1 MSVNNTK
8 NQHYISVAE
17 MTVNSLNHKDPRR
30 ERKIHVFEV
39 EDEHWLRPKP
49 PVKIEG
55 INYYKYLYTIGNDG
69 NNKFYNLEDEF
80 KKYEGKYRSASYSM
94 SDLAQKAVVANQS
107 GIGLNREYLKGISDD
122 LINLLVLKYLN
133 HLRNPYRISEVLSK
147 KSEFLG
153 FKCNMAVSSKYI
165 EILKEYTNPSIGDIC
180 KKYSCS
186 EKEYRDWLVVLCQL
200 MLDTKGNRNRL
211 EEYLVRKLSSSYPSI
226 ELYLYLYDEKY
237 CCLLNDKAIS
247 FFEFDVDDCN
257 SGVYVNSS
265 CSVIYFNINKNLFA
279 RLNCYPSSKYK
290 SGDQIDINL
299 NAFKNDLDSFES
311 FNHRMVR
318 GADTFV
324 YCADD
329 EFYGKGKFIEV
340 TDD

>member
-1 MSVNNTK
+1 LSVNKTK

-17 MTVNSLNHKDPRR
+17 MKANCFNSQASG
-30 ERKIHVFEV
+30 RKSKIYVFEV
-39 EDEHWLRPKP
+39 ESEHWLRPKSRL
-49 PVKIEG
+49 KIEE
-55 INYYKYLYTIGNDG
+55 INCYKHLYTIGGDG

-80 KKYEGKYRSASYSM
+80 NKYEGKFNFSSSSM
-94 SDLAQKAVVANQS
+94 YDLAQKAVVANQS
-107 GIGLNREYLKGISDD
+107 GNDLNREYLKGLSGD

-165 EILKEYTNPSIGDIC
+165 EILKKYTNPSIDAIC
-180 KKYSCS
+180 EKYSCS
-186 EKEYRDWLVVLCQL
+186 EKEYRDWLVVLCHL
-200 MLDTKGNRNRL
+200 MLDTKGHRNRL
-211 EEYLVRKLSSSYPSI
+211 EEYLVRKLSSSYSSI
-226 ELYLYLYDEKY
+226 DLCLYLYDEKY

-247 FFEFDVDDCN
+247 FFEFYADGCD
-257 SGVYVNSS
+257 SSVYDNSS

-299 NAFKNDLDSFES
+299 DAFKNNLDAFEG
-311 FNHRMVR
+311 FNHRMIR
-318 GADTFV
+318 EADTFV
-324 YCADD
+324 YCAEN
-329 EFYGKGKFIEV
+329 EFYGKGKFVEV
-340 TDD
+340 ADD